1 MKKILWMS
9 VYILMVSCEYYEYD
23 YHQQTNII
31 IEENN
36 SLLFPEGIDGE
47 AIIFTNDTIYSVPEG
62 FSLYVLNFYNIL
74 ESNSKKDYYNSNN
87 YLSEKIKDKIVIIPP
102 KKTIKT
108 KGLFNGL
115 IIKNSIKI
123 INWDTDT
130 IYNVPITDDFYLTS
144 FLAMGL
150 KINDFEVE
158 SWTDNKGEIFS
169 PLIIPAGTK
178 LEHSETYIFTGYL
191 KPLPIESRRSIKTN

>member
-1 MKKILWMS
+1 MKKYFLMS
-9 VYILMVSCEYYEYD
+9 LYFMMVSCQYYVYD
-23 YHQQTNII
+23 YHNKTNIT

-36 SLLFPEGIDGE
+36 SLLFPEGINGD
-47 AIIFTNDTIYSVPEG
+47 AIIFTNDTIFSVPEG
-62 FSLYVLNFYNIL
+62 FALYVLNFYNI
-74 ESNSKKDYYNSNN
+74 SDSDSKKEYYNSNN

-102 KKTIKT
+102 EKNINT

-115 IIKNSIKI
+115 LIQNSIKI

-130 IYNVPITDDFYLTS
+130 NYYVPFTDDFYLTS

-150 KINDFEVE
+150 IINDFEVE
-158 SWTDNKGEIFS
+158 SWPDDKGEIFS

-178 LEHSETYIFTGYL
+178 LEHNGSYIFTGYL
-191 KPLPIESRRSIKTN
+191 KPLPIETRRSVKTN

>member
-1 MKKILWMS
+1 MS
-9 VYILMVSCEYYEYD
+9 LYFMMVSCQYYVYD
-23 YHQQTNII
+23 YHNKTNIT

-36 SLLFPEGIDGE
+36 SLLFPEGINGD
-47 AIIFTNDTIYSVPEG
+47 AIIFTNDTIFSVPEG
-62 FSLYVLNFYNIL
+62 FALYVLNFYNI
-74 ESNSKKDYYNSNN
+74 SDSDSKKEYYNSNN

-102 KKTIKT
+102 EKNINT

-115 IIKNSIKI
+115 LIQNSIKI

-130 IYNVPITDDFYLTS
+130 NYYVPFTDDFYLTS

-150 KINDFEVE
+150 IINDFEVE
-158 SWTDNKGEIFS
+158 SWPDDKGEIFS

-178 LEHSETYIFTGYL
+178 LEHNGSYIFTGYL
-191 KPLPIESRRSIKTN
+191 KPLPIETRRSVKTN